1 MHATRVWAR
10 LLGIEQAVVE
20 KVTCE
25 QDGDEQLLV
34 LRVHPRRGQQQR
46 CPQCRQ
52 RCARFDAGDGVR
64 RWRSP
69 DVGVV
74 KAFVEAEAP
83 RVTCREHGVIVASVP
98 WARHRSSFTR
108 TFEDQLA
115 WLVVRTDKT
124 TVSSLL
130 RVSWRA
136 VGSIIERVSTER
148 QKLVDRFANLRR
160 IGIDETSYRKG
171 HRYVTVVVDHD
182 TGRLIWAMPGKD
194 EATLRKFESPDGTVG
209 HDCHASLGHNPPS
222 LSMARSMRG

>member
-25 QDGDEQLLV
+25 QGGDEQLLV
-34 LRVHPRRGQQQR
+34 LRVHPRRRQQQR

-83 RVTCREHGVIVASVP
+83 RVRCREHGVIVASVP

-160 IGIDETSYRKG
+160 IGIDETTTRGGSS
-171 HRYVTVVVDHD
+171 
-182 TGRLIWAMPGKD
+182 GRCRARTRRRFGGSSTSS
-194 EATLRKFESPDGTVG
+194 A
-209 HDCHASLGHNPPS
+209 PS
-222 LSMARSMRG
+222 AARISSS